1 VSSAL
6 LDELIDGLRC
16 LPGVG
21 PKSAQRMALHL
32 LQRDRAGATR
42 LGGLLTRAMETVKP
56 CSQCRVFTESDLCQW
71 CSDPERDAGQVCVV
85 ENPADVL
92 AIDRAADYSG
102 RFFLLLGHLS
112 PLDGIGPKDL
122 GLDLLE
128 SQLAAGGITEITLAI
143 NPTLEG
149 QATARYITD
158 LATRYA
164 TPVLQ
169 IARCAERNSVC
180 GAFLLRATNEG
191 KISRPVAS
199 PVTL

>member
-1 VSSAL
+1 MSSAL
-6 LDELIDGLRC
+6 LDELIEGFRC

-32 LQRDRAGATR
+32 LQRDRDGAKR
-42 LGGLLTRAMETVKP
+42 LGDLLIQSMDTVNP
-56 CSQCRVFTESDLCQW
+56 CTQCRVFTESELCQW
-71 CSDPERDAGQVCVV
+71 CSDDTRNKAHVCVV

-92 AIDRAADYSG
+92 AIDKAADYRG

-128 SQLAAGGITEITLAI
+128 QQLSNGDIDELTLAV

-149 QATARYITD
+149 QVTSRYIVD
-158 LATRYA
+158 LANKHEI
-164 TPVLQ
+164 PVSQ
-169 IARCAERNSVC
+169 IARGVPLGSELEFADSTTLSVAFAERTKLN
-180 GAFLLRATNEG
+180 
-191 KISRPVAS
+191 
-199 PVTL
+199 

>member
-6 LDELIDGLRC
+6 LDELIEALRC

-32 LQRDRAGATR
+32 LQRDRKGAKH
-42 LGGLLTRAMETVKP
+42 LAQLLDSAMDTVQP
-56 CSQCRVFTESDLCQW
+56 CAQCRVFTESELCHW
-71 CSDPERDAGQVCVV
+71 CADATRDASHVCVV

-92 AIDRAADYSG
+92 ALDKAAEFNG

-112 PLDGIGPKDL
+112 PLDGVGPKDL

-128 SQLAAGGITEITLAI
+128 QQLANGDITELTLAI

-149 QATARYITD
+149 QATARFITD
-158 LATRYA
+158 LASRHAIT
-164 TPVLQ
+164 VLQ
-169 IARCAERNSVC
+169 IARGVPLGSELEFADSTTLSVAFAER
-180 GAFLLRATNEG
+180 
-191 KISRPVAS
+191 SR
-199 PVTL
+199 LN